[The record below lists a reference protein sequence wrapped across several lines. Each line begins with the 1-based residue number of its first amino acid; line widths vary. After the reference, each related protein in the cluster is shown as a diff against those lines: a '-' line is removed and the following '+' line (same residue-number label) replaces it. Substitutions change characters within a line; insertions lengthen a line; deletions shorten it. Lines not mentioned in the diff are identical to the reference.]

1 VFASPSASRRR
12 ARASSARPMVAR
24 TCARWRRRVESP
36 ARASPLSAIDGAGV
50 DFISVKESYLDTSG
64 PFRDVLLAFAATVAR
79 MERDRLIERTKAGL
93 ARARAQVRV
102 GGRPRNLPLVEA
114 ALKIL
119 AEGASDEDV
128 RKRYGEPAS
137 TLRRYRSVLRA
148 ARSSG

>member
-1 VFASPSASRRR
+1 
-12 ARASSARPMVAR
+12 M
-24 TCARWRRRVESP
+24 ESP

-114 ALKIL
+114 AACVHNDLAEKFVRANVISYDDFVACGYSEKEAKARGLNRTEGKTYVVKDADIVHIL
-119 AEGASDEDV
+119 A
-128 RKRYGEPAS
+128 
-137 TLRRYRSVLRA
+137 
-148 ARSSG
+148 SS